1 MPFRSGSVTYARFR
15 VVGSGS
21 SQPPREVDQ
30 SLLDALAERVLK
42 PSEIGEP
49 PALEF
54 GWCGGRH
61 VYDDSFD
68 PAHVAYGSTL
78 LFGLR
83 VDSNKVPSDIR
94 RAYRALAESVYEAD
108 SNTGF
113 ISRRERQAA
122 REEAE
127 DRCRRELASGRF
139 RRSKMIDVLWDL
151 PRGVVLAPATGDDV
165 VAGLR
170 ALFEETFD
178 VTLRP
183 LSAGALAHDEAA
195 ATGRGRDVEDARPS
209 IFTPAPPGSRDPA
222 DDESVEASS
231 PDRPNPP
238 WTQAS
243 AEPADFLGNEFLL
256 WLIERTERRS
266 AGDADVRAVDLAIDR
281 ALDLECAWDATGRA
295 SLHMSAPARSREAVA
310 ALQRGK
316 WPRKAGLLL
325 AVDQTPF
332 EFTLQAD
339 RFVISGL
346 KIARPEED
354 VASPRELVEHRLAAL
369 RALDEAIAGRYR
381 EFLLERLGAKWS
393 AARERIAAW
402 IRAGAPAGRA
412 RAEARGAD
420 VIVEPRVN
428 AMVDPPRLVT
438 N

>member
-21 SQPPREVDQ
+21 LQPLREIDQ
-30 SLLDALAERVLK
+30 PLLDALAARVLK

-49 PALEF
+49 PAMEF

-68 PAHVAYGSTL
+68 PSHVAFGSSL

-83 VDSNKVPSDIR
+83 VDTNKVPSDIL

-108 SNTGF
+108 SSTGF

-139 RRSKMIDVLWDL
+139 RRSKMIDVVWDL
-151 PRGVVLAPATGDDV
+151 PRGVLLAPATGDDV
-165 VAGLR
+165 IAGLR
-170 ALFEETFD
+170 SLFEETFD
-178 VTLRP
+178 LTLRP

-195 ATGRGRDVEDARPS
+195 ATGRARDVEDARPS
-209 IFTPAPPGSRDPA
+209 IFTPAPPGSRDSA
-222 DDESVEASS
+222 DGEGDSASS

-243 AEPADFLGNEFLL
+243 PEPADFLGNEFLL
-256 WLIERTERRS
+256 WLMERTERRS
-266 AGDADVRAVDLAIDR
+266 AGDVDVEAADLAIDR
-281 ALDLECAWDATGRA
+281 ALDLECAWDATGKA
-295 SLHMSAPARSREAVA
+295 SLHMSAPARAREAVA

-325 AVDQTPF
+325 AVEQEPF
-332 EFTLQAD
+332 EFILQAD

-354 VASPRELVEHRLAAL
+354 VASPRELVEHRLAAV
-369 RALDEAIAGRYR
+369 RALDESITARYR
-381 EFLLERLGAKWS
+381 EFLQERLGAKWS
-393 AARERIAAW
+393 AGRERIAAW
-402 IRAGAPAGRA
+402 IRTGVPAWRPRGMAHGA
-412 RAEARGAD
+412 E
-420 VIVEPRVN
+420 VMIEPRVN
-428 AMVDPPRLVT
+428 ALTDRRGLVT